1 MLCESTRAAQPFPA
15 GNDNFVGIA
24 FESRVW
30 VSLLD
35 KDLSLSLSLL
45 SLSLSLS
52 LSLHLSIPP
61 SLPPS
66 LPPSPL
72 LLLQYVIAN

>member
-15 GNDNFVGIA
+15 GNDTFVGIA

-52 LSLHLSIPP
+52 LHLSLGLP
-61 SLPPS
+61 SLSHPS
-66 LPPSPL
+66 LFSSL
-72 LLLQYVIAN
+72 SLTIAR